1 MMERANVMIAQAN
14 ARAQKAEDRA
24 RMLAGQ
30 LEEAQRRM
38 MPSDGPSGTIDVP
51 MPLEVGSRKGKER
64 EESPY
69 DGSDEDEEEEV

>member
-1 MMERANVMIAQAN
+1 MERANDMIAQAN

-24 RMLAGQ
+24 RILAGR
-30 LEEAQRRM
+30 LEEAQRHM
-38 MPSDGPSGTIDVP
+38 MPSDGPSDVP
-51 MPLEVGSRKGKER
+51 MPLEVRSRKGKEH